1 MAARSHDIAR
11 ITLAGIRL
19 FNGTAALVA
28 PRDLARRLGIDP
40 ERNPGAL
47 YFIRL
52 FGIRTVLVGAELL
65 VRRGERRH
73 EALKLAVLIHA
84 SDTLAAAMAAWSQ
97 RLPPGVGRTITAI
110 SAVNTVLA
118 IYANAGS
125 RAQRAGRERRSA

>member
-97 RLPPGVGRTITAI
+97 RLPTRVSDGR
-110 SAVNTVLA
+110 SPP
-118 IYANAGS
+118 S
-125 RAQRAGRERRSA
+125 RR